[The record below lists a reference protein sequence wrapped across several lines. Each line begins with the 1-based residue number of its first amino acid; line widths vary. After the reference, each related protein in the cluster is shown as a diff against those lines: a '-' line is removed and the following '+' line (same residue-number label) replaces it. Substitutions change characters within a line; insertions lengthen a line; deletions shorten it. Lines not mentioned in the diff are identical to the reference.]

1 MATVGY
7 DIQSAYNSILTAVGN
22 VTDKMAGIFRTEGN
36 DIASALLLVVM
47 SWYVLMWL
55 LTGDGIQS
63 FVMSIAALFKY
74 FFVIALLGGLTTGA
88 VDAVTGELVKKMAS
102 LNTTTGG
109 IVGAGLS
116 NLMNTIS
123 LIWQKVPSKPYPA
136 ITGLVDALVRII
148 DLFNAYLG
156 SIISFFLRLIA
167 SVLLFLAGASF
178 IGILLFAK
186 FQMALA
192 YMVAPLMV
200 PWLIW
205 ERTEWLFDSWLKF
218 GLVACFATIVANL
231 MVAVAGAMFAAIRD
245 AAAFINNT
253 STSTMAA
260 TGTQTLD
267 IMVAGTVCVV
277 SAATLYLI
285 SKAPQM
291 ASDLISGSG
300 RGMVSATGKGVGGS
314 IVSGASKVA
323 AASAGG
329 TAMAAKIAAQVA
341 KELKK

>member
-88 VDAVTGELVKKMAS
+88 VDAVGD
-102 LNTTTGG
+102 
-109 IVGAGLS
+109 GLS

>member
-22 VTDKMAGIFRTEGN
+22 VTDKMAGIFRTEGD

-109 IVGAGLS
+109 IVGDGLS

-260 TGTQTLD
+260 TG
-267 IMVAGTVCVV
+267 
-277 SAATLYLI
+277 
-285 SKAPQM
+285 
-291 ASDLISGSG
+291 